1 MGAIYTQ
8 IPIDVPGRGDMSP
21 LVCKRRN
28 KVAEK
33 RRSFFEDIYRKLK
46 KIDYI
51 EEQPLELKV
60 RQDFTQE
67 EKEKAGWTSPNYS
80 KSKTIKLNM
89 NTLADNR
96 CVAIFP
102 YARETEVYKVLRTK
116 ILQHTKEKGGNTIMI
131 TSALPGE
138 GKTLTAI
145 NLSFTFAKLFNQ
157 TVLLVDGDLRQQGIH
172 KQLGFVS
179 DRGLID
185 HLVDD
190 RPVSEIITWPG
201 IDKLTLIS
209 GGRLIHENTELLG
222 STKMAGLVQE
232 MKTRYP
238 DRYVFFDAPPIL
250 SRADTLAL
258 VPLVDYI
265 IIVVQTGK
273 TPISDVKKALELIP
287 QEKVI
292 GFVLNRYN
300 APAQTHQP
308 SA

>member
-1 MGAIYTQ
+1 
-8 IPIDVPGRGDMSP
+8 
-21 LVCKRRN
+21 
-28 KVAEK
+28 VAEK
-33 RRSFFEDIYRKLK
+33 LRSLFEDVYKKLM
-46 KIDYI
+46 KIDYVKK
-51 EEQPLELKV
+51 EQPLEAKV

-67 EKEKAGWTSPNYS
+67 EKAKAGWTSPNYS

-96 CVAIFP
+96 CIAIFP
-102 YARETEVYKVLRTK
+102 YARETEVYKVLRTQ
-116 ILQHTKEKGGNTIMI
+116 ILRHTKEKGGNTIMI

-145 NLSFTFAKLFNQ
+145 NLSFTFAKLFDQ
-157 TVLLVDGDLRQQGIH
+157 TVLLIDGDLRQQGIH
-172 KQLGFVS
+172 KRLGFES
-179 DRGLID
+179 DRGLAD
-185 HLVDD
+185 YLVDD

-222 STKMAGLVQE
+222 STKMTDLVQE

-258 VPLVDYI
+258 VPFVDYI
-265 IIVVQTGK
+265 IIVVQAGAT
-273 TPISDVKKALELIP
+273 SVNDVKRALELIP

-300 APAQTHQP
+300 TPTQTYSP